1 LFSGMKNVPPIV
13 AGIDFSSSS
22 AQVLAHAAKISAA
35 SGASLIAAHVVPASV
50 IKQWEDSM
58 GSEAST
64 TGRVEEM
71 TGRMEALVEETIPG
85 APVVIEVCIGD
96 PHKALAEIIRHHAA
110 DLLVLGAHDVSKRRL
125 GSVAAR
131 CARSAPAD
139 VLLLRDWQ
147 GRFFRRIAA
156 CVDFSKSSAAVLERS
171 IALAA
176 AHEATLE
183 IIHVIFPPTRDPWGE
198 VMDQPMD
205 SDTSYETLV
214 RERARRRMDD
224 FLEPF
229 ADRLSEIQTSI
240 VFLDAE
246 SPAAAITAHV
256 DAELV
261 DLTVTGSRE
270 GSWVAD
276 FVLGSNAERMLH
288 DSSSSVLIV
297 RG

>member
-1 LFSGMKNVPPIV
+1 MKSIPPIV

-35 SGASLIAAHVVPASV
+35 SGASLVAAHVVPAGA
-50 IKQWEDSM
+50 IKHWEDTM
-58 GSEAST
+58 GNELST
-64 TGRVEEM
+64 SGRVEEM
-71 TGRMEALVEETIPG
+71 TRRLEEFVAENVPG
-85 APVVIEVCIGD
+85 APAAIEVCIGD
-96 PHKALAEIIRHHAA
+96 PYKVLAGIIRHHAA
-110 DLLVLGAHDVSKRRL
+110 DLLVLGAHDVSKKRL

-131 CARSAPAD
+131 CARTAPAD

-147 GRFFRRIAA
+147 GRFFRRVAA
-156 CVDFSKSSAAVLERS
+156 CVDFSRSSAAVVERA
-171 IALAA
+171 IAVAA
-176 AHEATLE
+176 AHQATLE

-205 SDTSYETLV
+205 CDTPYETLV

-224 FLEPF
+224 LLAPLAGSLSAIRTSVVFLE
-229 ADRLSEIQTSI
+229 S
-240 VFLDAE
+240 E
-246 SPAAAITAHV
+246 SPAAAITAHA
-256 DAELV
+256 DAAQV

-276 FVLGSNAERMLH
+276 FVLGSNTERLLH

>member
-1 LFSGMKNVPPIV
+1 MNSVPPIV

-35 SGASLIAAHVVPASV
+35 SGCRLIAAHVVPSNT

-58 GSEAST
+58 GSEAAT
-64 TGRVEEM
+64 AGRVEEM
-71 TGRMEALVEETIPG
+71 TRRLEELMAETIPG
-85 APVVIEVCIGD
+85 TPAVIEVRMGD

-110 DLLVLGAHDVSKRRL
+110 DLLVLGAHDVTKRRL
-125 GSVAAR
+125 GSGAAR
-131 CARSAPAD
+131 CARTAPAD

-156 CVDFSKSSAAVLERS
+156 CVDFSGSSAAILERS

-183 IIHVIFPPTRDPWGE
+183 IIHVIFPPTRDPWGQ

-224 FLEPF
+224 FLEPH
-229 ADRLSEIQTSI
+229 AGRLSGIRTS
-240 VFLDAE
+240 VVLLEAE
-246 SPAAAITAHV
+246 SPAAAVTAHV
-256 DAELV
+256 DAEQL

-276 FVLGSNAERMLH
+276 FVLGSNTERLLH
-288 DSSSSVLIV
+288 DSSSSVLVV